1 MLPKLDM
8 RSNRRPVLISVYGPT
23 PGTVYPIDGELVIG
37 RADDASITVQ
47 DDRVSRHHTRL
58 TVRGPESVHVEDL
71 GSKNGTWVNGH
82 RVTTAELKNGDT
94 LQVGNETVFHFVY
107 RDPIEQRLQERQKLE
122 AIGRLAGGV
131 AHEFNNLLSIML
143 ANLSQLQRELAVSKA
158 TTELQH
164 SMLGDAVAAAGRAT
178 EMTHQLLG
186 LARRARP
193 SDAPVNVSA
202 LVEDLARLVGRTLV
216 RDIVLELEVT
226 PGLYIRGEAPELQQ
240 ALLNLCINARDAMTG
255 GGVLTLRLRPL
266 AASDP
271 RRIRDG
277 IRGEFVELQVEDT
290 GVGMDADTLKHMF
303 EPFFTTKEFKDGTGL
318 GMAIVHGIVRGQGGY
333 IDVQSAVGRGTTISL
348 FMPRADPPGRTI
360 SLPATEAEPPLAPGR
375 LILLVEDDDA
385 LRRGV
390 TRMLEHLGQRVLA
403 VADGVEAVEVFRRRG
418 AQIDLVLLDV
428 SMPRQGGAQTFA
440 ALRKLAPGVKVLL
453 SSGYHGGHL
462 EPALRAGV
470 QGFLPKPYTLTQLIA
485 ALRAIP

>member
-1 MLPKLDM
+1 M
-8 RSNRRPVLISVYGPT
+8 RSTRKPVLISVYGPT

-58 TVRGPESVHVEDL
+58 VVRGPESVHVEDL
-71 GSKNGTWVNGH
+71 GSKNGTWINGR
-82 RVTTAELKNGDT
+82 RVASAELQNGDT

-122 AIGRLAGGV
+122 AIGRLASGV

-143 ANLSQLQRELAVSKA
+143 GNLSHLQRELQGSKVG
-158 TTELQH
+158 TELQH
-164 SMLGDAVAAAGRAT
+164 SMLRDAIGAAGRAT
-178 EMTHQLLG
+178 EMTNQLLG

-216 RDIVLELEVT
+216 RDITLELDIT
-226 PGLYIRGEAPELQQ
+226 PGLYIRGEAPEVQQ
-240 ALLNLCINARDAMTG
+240 ALLNLCINARDAMTA
-255 GGVLTLRLRPL
+255 GGVLTLRLRSLPL
-266 AASDP
+266 TDP
-271 RRIRDG
+271 RRARDG
-277 IRGEFVELQVEDT
+277 ISGEFVELQVEDT

-303 EPFFTTKEFKDGTGL
+303 EPFFTTKQFKDGTGL
-318 GMAIVHGIVRGQGGY
+318 GMAIVHGIVRGHGGY

-348 FMPRADPPGRTI
+348 FMPRSDPPGRTV
-360 SLPATEAEPPLAPGR
+360 SLPLTEAEPPLAPGR
-375 LILLVEDDDA
+375 LILLVEDDEA
-385 LRRGV
+385 LRRSV

-403 VADGVEAVEVFRRRG
+403 VADGVEAVELFRRKSQ
-418 AQIDLVLLDV
+418 QIDLVLLDV

-453 SSGYHGGHL
+453 SSGYHGDHL